1 MDAPKTQ
8 ALKICLFWSGH
19 DDFGQSNGTT
29 AQHGTEHQFLAWI
42 CDLLK
47 RLKPI
52 TAVLDCLPIQVA
64 AYDHQLQ
71 QRVSRSHVC
80 LGLR

>member
-19 DDFGQSNGTT
+19 VDFGQSNGTT

-47 RLKPI
+47 RLKAI
-52 TAVLDCLPIQVA
+52 TAVLDCLPIQVGLSENRV
-64 AYDHQLQ
+64 YSQL
-71 QRVSRSHVC
+71 
-80 LGLR
+80 